1 MEARI
6 TATGSFKDT
15 MSFLEKIKMK
25 SYLSNIE
32 AIAQEGV
39 ERLKAATPV
48 DTGVT
53 ADSWG
58 YTIDNTADGCKITW
72 TNSNSVDGIP
82 IVVLLHYGHG
92 TRQGGY
98 VEGRDFINPALEPLM
113 KRLTELSWEGGLL
126 K

>member
-15 MSFLEKIKMK
+15 MTFLEKIKMK

-58 YTIDNTADGCKITW
+58 YTISRTESSIKITW
-72 TNSNSVDGIP
+72 TNDNSADGIP

-98 VEGRDFINPALEPLM
+98 VEGRDFINPALKPLM
-113 KRLTELSWEGGLL
+113 DKLEGLTWEGGLL

>member
-15 MSFLEKIKMK
+15 MTFLEKIKMK

-58 YTIDNTADGCKITW
+58 YTISRTDSSIKITW
-72 TNSNSVDGIP
+72 TNDNSADGIP

-98 VEGRDFINPALEPLM
+98 VEGRDFINPALKPLM
-113 KRLTELSWEGGLL
+113 DKLEGLTWEGGLL

>member
-15 MSFLEKIKMK
+15 MTFLEKIKMK

-58 YTIDNTADGCKITW
+58 YTITKTDSSVKITW
-72 TNSNSVDGIP
+72 TNDNSTKGIP

-98 VEGRDFINPALEPLM
+98 VEGRDFINPALKPLM
-113 KRLTELSWEGGLL
+113 DKLEGLTWEGGLL

>member
-15 MSFLEKIKMK
+15 MTFLEKIKMK

-58 YTIDNTADGCKITW
+58 YTISRTESSIKITW
-72 TNSNSVDGIP
+72 TNDNSADGIP

-98 VEGRDFINPALEPLM
+98 VEGRDFINPALKPLM
-113 KRLTELSWEGGLL
+113 DKLEGLAWEGGLL